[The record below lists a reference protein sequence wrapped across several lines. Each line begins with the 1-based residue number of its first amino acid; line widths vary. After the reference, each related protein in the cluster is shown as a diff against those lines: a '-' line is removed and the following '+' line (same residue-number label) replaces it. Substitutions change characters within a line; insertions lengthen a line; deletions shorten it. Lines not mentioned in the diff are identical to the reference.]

1 MNTELVE
8 SLVQVIQ
15 TLPPAERSSLQQ
27 RLFQLNTP
35 DMAQDHNAVTHQV
48 SILQTLI
55 ESGKITPPQYPNRN
69 TLSETEFRS
78 IVSQI
83 QIIGVPLSETVIE
96 DRGEW

>member
-27 RLFQLNTP
+27 QLIQLNSPNLT
-35 DMAQDHNAVTHQV
+35 QDKHSETHQV
-48 SILQTLI
+48 SILQNLI
-55 ESGKITPPQYPNRN
+55 ESEKITPPQYPTRN
-69 TLSETEFRS
+69 TLTETELRS

-96 DRGEW
+96 NRGEW

>member
-8 SLVQVIQ
+8 L
-15 TLPPAERSSLQQ
+15 LA
-27 RLFQLNTP
+27 
-35 DMAQDHNAVTHQV
+35 QV
-48 SILQTLI
+48 SILQNLI

-96 DRGEW
+96 DRGEWQPGISRVTKSPLTQNCNNSI

>member
-8 SLVQVIQ
+8 LLV
-15 TLPPAERSSLQQ
+15 
-27 RLFQLNTP
+27 
-35 DMAQDHNAVTHQV
+35 QV
-48 SILQTLI
+48 SILQNLI
-55 ESGKITPPQYPNRN
+55 ELGKITPPQYPNRN
-69 TLSETEFRS
+69 TLSEAEFRS

>member
-27 RLFQLNTP
+27 RLSQLNSP
-35 DMAQDHNAVTHQV
+35 DIAQDHPSPLPQI
-48 SILQTLI
+48 SLI
-55 ESGKITPPQYPNRN
+55 QNLITSGKITPPQYPNRN

-83 QIIGVPLSETVIE
+83 QIIGVPLSATVIE
-96 DRGEW
+96 DRGE